1 VLALLDGNHDGKVDV
16 LDLDFARLR
25 VWRDLDQDGVS
36 DDGELFSLAELGI
49 TSINVTGNALGA
61 TTPSGNTLRE
71 QSTFTRA
78 DGSTGNIFEA
88 LFPTDPL
95 QTVFNG
101 DRGVA
106 GFVAKAADG
115 GSFNIKGYGKLTDL
129 AVTLSNDNSAPS
141 MTRVA

>member
-1 VLALLDGNHDGKVDV
+1 MKKNCALVFGITSLSAICGDGIETGAFDGNHDGKVNA

-36 DDGELFSLAELGI
+36 DEGELFSLAELGI
-49 TSINVTGNALGA
+49 TSINVTGNALGV

-88 LFPTDPL
+88 LFPTDLLP
-95 QTVFNG
+95 TAFNG

-106 GFVAKAADG
+106 
-115 GSFNIKGYGKLTDL
+115 
-129 AVTLSNDNSAPS
+129 NDNFTYEHRNA
-141 MTRVA
+141 A